1 MATVTIAYAVL
12 LYLAAIVLV
21 GGLCYRIALYAMT
34 KAPLRIPTMPAPRT
48 RSGVAVRMAG
58 EVGLFTSLFRGDKW
72 AWIWSY
78 LFHVSLLLVLL
89 QHLRYVFVAV
99 PQWVVW
105 ESPFGSYAALVL
117 VVSLGGLIGRRLVNA
132 RVRFLSGPSDY
143 LMLVLLFAIGVTG
156 AMMRFVSRVNIVA
169 FKAFILGLM
178 YLHLQPLPDETLIL
192 VHVAL
197 VALLMLVLPFSK
209 LLHAPGVLFSPTR
222 NQVDNARHEAQT
234 PHDQA
239 SRGARIGTEPV
250 GQDGAL

>member
-1 MATVTIAYAVL
+1 MTALTIAYAVL
-12 LYLAAIVLV
+12 LYVAAIVLV

-89 QHLRYVFVAV
+89 QHLRYVFVSI
-99 PQWVVW
+99 PTWLVW
-105 ESPFGSYAALVL
+105 ESPFGSYAGIVL
-117 VVSLGGLIGRRLVNA
+117 VVSVLGLVGRRMVNA

-143 LMLVLLFAIGVTG
+143 LMLILLLAIGATG
-156 AMMRFVSRVNIVA
+156 AMMRFVSRVNIVG
-169 FKAFILGLM
+169 FKEFILGIM
-178 YLHLQPLPDETLIL
+178 YLHLRPIPDDTLIL
-192 VHVAL
+192 VHVGL
-197 VALLMLVLPFSK
+197 VALLMVVLPFSK
-209 LLHAPGVLFSPTR
+209 LLHAPGIFFSPTR
-222 NQVDNARHEAQT
+222 NQVDNARQEAHA
-234 PHDQA
+234 PREQA
-239 SRGARIGTEPV
+239 PRGAAIGGASV